1 MPISNRS
8 LRWRLV
14 PRRAGI
20 FTAAIFATALLGGPA
35 LAQNYAPPPPADRP
49 PPPPPPARSDNPGLV
64 YEIQKLLKTPSSL
77 LPSTSLLPSFG
88 SDSKDAPPPPP
99 PNPPPPPPPS
109 PAGPPASSQ
118 AASPPPPPPPGSR
131 PPVPP
136 PAPPAPAASSAPIVP
151 SMVSGRQVCPAAP
164 GSGADCQAAADI
176 LCRSKGYGGGKSLGV
191 DATEKCSAK
200 VLIPGRPR
208 EPGDCRTE
216 NFVTRAW
223 CQ

>member
-14 PRRAGI
+14 PRRVGI
-20 FTAAIFATALLGGPA
+20 FTAAIFATSLLGGPA
-35 LAQNYAPPPPADRP
+35 LAQNYTPPPPADRP

-64 YEIQKLLKTPSSL
+64 DEIQKLLKTPSSL

-88 SDSKDAPPPPP
+88 SDSKDAPPP
-99 PNPPPPPPPS
+99 NPPPPPPPS
-109 PAGPPASSQ
+109 PASPPASSQ
-118 AASPPPPPPPGSR
+118 AASPPPPPPPGGR
-131 PPVPP
+131 PPPP
-136 PAPPAPAASSAPIVP
+136 PPAPAASSAPIVP

-200 VLIPGRPR
+200 VLIPGRAR